1 MYGSL
6 VLRSLGAI
14 IFGIVGWRIAAL
26 INEQDPPMEGVLWT
40 IPLIL
45 LGVGVGVG
53 VVPWL
58 ISGALGKIKQI
69 PVQTLAAAI
78 IGLGIALLFSAI
90 LALPLSQ
97 LPGMWGDLSPVAV
110 SAVLSYMGISI
121 MLMRSREIM
130 PHLGPASRF
139 TAWQSDGQDGKVIL
153 DTNSIIDG
161 RIADVIHTGFV
172 RGALV
177 IPKFVLDELHYIA
190 DSPDPLRRVR
200 GRRGLDILTRLQKE
214 SEVPV
219 EISDLDFE
227 GVREVDS
234 KLVELAKVLHSP
246 IVTND
251 VNLNRVASLQGVRIL
266 NINELVNAL
275 KPVVLPG
282 EEMRLRVVQ
291 EGKEQGQG
299 VGFLD
304 DGTMV
309 VVEGGKRY
317 IDKEIT
323 VTVSRVLQTGAGRM
337 IFAQP
342 GARQ

>member
-1 MYGSL
+1 MYGSV
-6 VLRSLGAI
+6 VLRGIGAI
-14 IFGIVGWRIAAL
+14 VFGLGGWRLSVL
-26 INEQDPPMEGVLWT
+26 INEQDPPMEGLLWS

-45 LGVGVGVG
+45 VGAGVGMG
-53 VVPWL
+53 VVHYLTSWIPR
-58 ISGALGKIKQI
+58 KIKVI
-69 PVQTLAAAI
+69 PAQTLAAAI
-78 IGLGIALLFSAI
+78 IGLGIALILSAI

-97 LPGMWGDLSPVAV
+97 LPGLWGDLSPVV
-110 SAVLSYMGISI
+110 VCVVFSYIGISI
-121 MLMRSREIM
+121 MVMRSREIM
-130 PHLGPASRF
+130 PHIGPFARMA
-139 TAWQSDGQDGKVIL
+139 TLPNDGQDGKVIL

-161 RIADVIHTGFV
+161 RIADIINTGFV
-172 RGALV
+172 HGTLV

-200 GRRGLDILTRLQKE
+200 GRRGLDILTKLQKE
-214 SEVPV
+214 SGVPV
-219 EISDLDFE
+219 EITDIDFE
-227 GVREVDS
+227 GIREVDS
-234 KLVELAKVLHSP
+234 KLIELAKVLHCP

-299 VGFLD
+299 LGFLD

-317 IDKEIT
+317 IDREIT

-342 GARQ
+342 AVRQ